1 MQMIANRRGRRIA
14 TAVVMT
20 LALAAL
26 WMPQASAQLSSSA
39 ERAQIGAKIKD
50 FTLKDTDGKEH
61 KLSDYTSKGKTVVLE
76 WFNPGCPFVVRHHE
90 SEDTPM
96 KEAYKAFKEK
106 DVVWLAINSGAPGK
120 QGHGVELNARK
131 KKDWGIEYPI
141 LIDESG
147 EVGKYFGAR
156 TTPHM
161 YVISADSTL
170 VYMGAIDDDPR
181 GRSDDATNYVAD
193 ALTAHLAGKDVG
205 EPETRPY
212 GCGVKYGS

>member
-1 MQMIANRRGRRIA
+1 MKMIANRRGRRIV
-14 TAVVMT
+14 TGIVMT
-20 LALAAL
+20 LALAAF
-26 WMPQASAQLSSSA
+26 WMPQATAQLSSSA
-39 ERAQIGAKIKD
+39 DRAELGGKVKD

-61 KLSDYTSKGKTVVLE
+61 KLSDYTKKGKIVVLE
-76 WFNPGCPFVVRHHE
+76 WFNPGCPFVVRHHANATTMM
-90 SEDTPM
+90 DTF
-96 KEAYKAFKEK
+96 KAFKDK

-161 YVISADSTL
+161 YIVSADNTL

-181 GRSDDATNYVAD
+181 GNKAESTNYVAD
-193 ALTAHLAGKDVG
+193 ALTAHLAGKDVE

-212 GCGVKYGS
+212 GCSVKYGS